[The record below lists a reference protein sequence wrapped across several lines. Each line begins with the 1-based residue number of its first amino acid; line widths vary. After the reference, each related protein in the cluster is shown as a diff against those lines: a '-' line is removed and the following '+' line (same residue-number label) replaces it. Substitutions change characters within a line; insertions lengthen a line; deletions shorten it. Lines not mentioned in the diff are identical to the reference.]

1 MSAMPAGPGR
11 STETPRDTA
20 TAGPARHGRLRAT
33 AAARGV
39 PLGTILVTVAGVALT
54 YLAGKLAYRIRD
66 VLLMLIVAGFIALI
80 LNPLVVALQ
89 RWRIRR
95 RGWAVAILSVW
106 AVLVFAGLLAA
117 FGYPLAHGA
126 DPFLAAAALL
136 RAERRARSGLD
147 RPPGPPFSP
156 GGLGNPQRTQAAK
169 PRGHPGQAGLD
180 RRQGRGVVAGD
191 PGDHLRLDRALLA
204 RGSQDAPG
212 TARADAARARGVL
225 HAGGGRDQPVGDRLR
240 AGQPPDVA
248 DRRRG
253 RLCHT
258 YCPRGSVPA
267 AMGAVG
273 GPGRF
278 SAHGRRCPGRYPHRP
293 VRTRPLADRGHRHCG
308 RVYRLPADRK
318 SRAEPRGHEPH
329 GQRQSTA
336 RPAVTPGRDI
346 DRRLGRRLFRQ
357 FCRGAAFHP
366 GRGRPPGHRPGTMAA
381 NRPPDRG
388 PRDPAS
394 KHRRPAG
401 SFVTAS
407 RNRPERS

>member
-39 PLGTILVTVAGVALT
+39 PLGTILVTVAVVALT

-89 RWRIRR
+89 QWRIRR

-169 PRGHPGQAGLD
+169 PRGHPRQAGLD

-248 DRRRG
+248 DRR
-253 RLCHT
+253 
-258 YCPRGSVPA
+258 V
-267 AMGAVG
+267 V
-273 GPGRF
+273 
-278 SAHGRRCPGRYPHRP
+278 
-293 VRTRPLADRGHRHCG
+293 V
-308 RVYRLPADRK
+308 
-318 SRAEPRGHEPH
+318 
-329 GQRQSTA
+329 
-336 RPAVTPGRDI
+336 
-346 DRRLGRRLFRQ
+346 
-357 FCRGAAFHP
+357 
-366 GRGRPPGHRPGTMAA
+366 
-381 NRPPDRG
+381 
-388 PRDPAS
+388 
-394 KHRRPAG
+394 
-401 SFVTAS
+401 FVTLTVLG
-407 RNRPERS
+407 